1 MSNRS
6 RKWTK
11 LDLRQ
16 DTGNEPKG
24 LALTP
29 LTSIETESEKNIVE
43 RDDDKMKDANRMKLA
58 VFNDD
63 EKMINDILREK
74 TSERES

>member
-16 DTGNEPKG
+16 DTVNEPKD
-24 LALTP
+24 LELTP
-29 LTSIETESEKNIVE
+29 LTSIEAESETNIVE
-43 RDDDKMKDANRMKLA
+43 RDDNKMKDTNRMKLA